1 MLTCK
6 QFLQELNDYLDP
18 SIDPETKRHLES
30 HVAACPNCFV
40 VVNTTKKTIQVY
52 KGMEPQ
58 SVPEDLKSRLLA
70 AVERKIAA
78 KKKAQAG
85 SDGPSA
91 HA

>member
-40 VVNTTKKTIQVY
+40 VVDTTKKTIQVY
-52 KGMEPQ
+52 KGMEPKA
-58 SVPEDLKSRLLA
+58 VPQDLQARLWA
-70 AVERKIAA
+70 AIERKIAA
-78 KKKAQAG
+78 KKKVQA
-85 SDGPSA
+85 
-91 HA
+91 

>member
-40 VVNTTKKTIQVY
+40 VVDTTKKTLQVY

-58 SVPEDLKSRLLA
+58 AVPDDLKTRLWA
-70 AVERKIAA
+70 AIERKIAA
-78 KKKAQAG
+78 KKKVQA
-85 SDGPSA
+85 
-91 HA
+91 

>member
-40 VVNTTKKTIQVY
+40 VVDTTKKTIQVY

-78 KKKAQAG
+78 KKKAQAS

-91 HA
+91 QA